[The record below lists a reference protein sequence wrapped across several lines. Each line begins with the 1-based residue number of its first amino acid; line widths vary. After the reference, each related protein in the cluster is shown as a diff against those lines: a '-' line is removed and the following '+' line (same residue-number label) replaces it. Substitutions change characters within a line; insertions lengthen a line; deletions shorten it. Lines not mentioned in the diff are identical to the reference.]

1 MMTDCL
7 VTFTEDDLM
16 MYNDEIMMP
25 CMTTC
30 DSSMVAPAICEAC
43 GIASAVASVCA
54 TGTHVYCS
62 DACRLVDGPRHAAV
76 CLAPLAGVVVEQK
89 CEFLLETEF
98 LGASQPA
105 PQSLAQWMQQAN
117 SLTANKDVVS
127 NVDGKRRRLSADD
140 DAPQQPAQLL
150 LDDVFHNANPLMF
163 FPHELLLAPQPPVLL
178 VAASSPESSTI
189 CCSVESP
196 LNTSG
201 FSLVS
206 DDDDDAG
213 AAELIEPRLAQQPRR
228 ARSETAAKKHK
239 RNEYAQLDDAERA
252 KLRELGVPD
261 VDALAI
267 EFAQVVDKVVYLHT
281 RRQHIIVWLADSD
294 LFPLLSWDR
303 VDLDDCGQPRLL
315 LHAKREHVHA
325 ALAILLKSDI
335 TEWLFK
341 RVRRATTSEGA
352 WLFKPGQFQLLLK
365 HAQKAIG
372 ESKR

>member
-1 MMTDCL
+1 MSVQRGAEASQVQLTINCELYCRHKFLLLKFLNKFFNLEVFFFFFFFLHCATNCAERKKFFFFFFFFCRLSHCRSHKKMMTDCL

-252 KLRELGVPD
+252 KLRELGVPTSTRSPSSLRRSSTRSSTCTR
-261 VDALAI
+261 VASTSLSGSP
-267 EFAQVVDKVVYLHT
+267 T
-281 RRQHIIVWLADSD
+281 RRS
-294 LFPLLSWDR
+294 FR
-303 VDLDDCGQPRLL
+303 
-315 LHAKREHVHA
+315 
-325 ALAILLKSDI
+325 
-335 TEWLFK
+335 
-341 RVRRATTSEGA
+341 
-352 WLFKPGQFQLLLK
+352 
-365 HAQKAIG
+365 
-372 ESKR
+372 